1 MNCLNLRQN
10 DIVLHRAGVRL
21 NYFVVESCT
30 RRGVYVLSPISWNG
44 QSFIRDGMLEGDNC
58 EYTISELLADE
69 QAGEEWEMVGVGV
82 EN

>member
-44 QSFIRDGMLEGDNC
+44 QSFIRG
-58 EYTISELLADE
+58 E
-69 QAGEEWEMVGVGV
+69 QIYRNVTKSNTTTAIRHW
-82 EN
+82 